1 MGSSIVDCSSV
12 GAVVTVQWLIN
23 GISLC
28 TTVLELECCM
38 HQHVI
43 WIRGEKKNNR
53 LISIFDVWQT
63 VSAQLPSFL
72 TVVECHIL
80 SFFGIGDSLE
90 LIYSL
95 AVIFTTHPMEELFIF
110 VVCRSTPYLV
120 MTKSQA

>member
-43 WIRGEKKNNR
+43 WIRGEKNNR

-80 SFFGIGDSLE
+80 SFFLE
-90 LIYSL
+90 
-95 AVIFTTHPMEELFIF
+95 
-110 VVCRSTPYLV
+110 
-120 MTKSQA
+120 